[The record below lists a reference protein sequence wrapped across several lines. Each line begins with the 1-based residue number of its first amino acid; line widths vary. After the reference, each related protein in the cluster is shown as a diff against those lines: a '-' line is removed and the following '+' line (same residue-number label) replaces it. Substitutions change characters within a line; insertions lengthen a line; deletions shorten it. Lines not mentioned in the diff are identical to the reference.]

1 MSSKEMRYEYK
12 RIGSTITKCFLHR
25 SINVN
30 TTMGKSSIWSRGPP
44 RRNIY
49 KAESSA
55 GLLETGRADPQA
67 VVNCWLKKLNRK
79 KDLRGR
85 YKWRK

>member
-30 TTMGKSSIWSRGPP
+30 TTMGKLYGVGGPP

-55 GLLETGRADPQA
+55 GFLETGRGDPQA